1 MSKRTNLDQHL
12 DIRMSEDQMT
22 KLLQRVPVGLGTAD
36 WVRATLLAE
45 PVQRGRIVRRKT
57 YRDTT
62 PYAERLRLDALLS
75 IAATLGRLA
84 GSPPSASNLRDIH
97 QLLGLVRHEILKKE
111 PSC

>member
-1 MSKRTNLDQHL
+1 MSKRNNMDQHL
-12 DIRMSEDQMT
+12 DIRMSQDQMV
-22 KLLQRVPVGLGTAD
+22 KLLKRVPLGFGMAD

-45 PVQRGRIVRRKT
+45 PVQRGRVVRRKT

-84 GSPPSASNLRDIH
+84 GSAPSAATLRDIH